1 MDNFLQRM
9 KKLGAIY
16 TDPEVRGGYRFPNLL
31 HALYFTIESQRAK
44 GEK

>member
-9 KKLGAIY
+9 KKLGAID
-16 TDPEVRGGYRFPNLL
+16 TDPDVRGGYKFPNLL

-44 GEK
+44 GRE